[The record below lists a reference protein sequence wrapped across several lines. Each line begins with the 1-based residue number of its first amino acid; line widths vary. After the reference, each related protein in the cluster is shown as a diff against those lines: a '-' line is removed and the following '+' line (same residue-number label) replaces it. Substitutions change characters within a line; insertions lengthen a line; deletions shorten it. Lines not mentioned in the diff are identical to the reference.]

1 MNNIILF
8 CNFII
13 EFSYFKLY
21 FTTTIV
27 IHSTNNFFIFYNN
40 VSVPSIFFNFVAVP
54 LDHIMYIVD
63 NDFPPIKWKK
73 NTLMEFTGACM
84 FRNIRLTL

>member
-73 NTLMEFTGACM
+73 KHLSGVYKG
-84 FRNIRLTL
+84 